1 MKNAWSKADIGEAQF
16 LSNKYGID
24 YNLDPI
30 VILSSKSESTC
41 VTKTRYEYYIIKK
54 LMEYGASKLSGLNI
68 KHTTGGGS
76 TKRQKNKSKN
86 RKKRETFEP
95 PPYNLEDIHKF
106 NYNEMI
112 LCDEDKKFNK
122 IYRIKFDH
130 EFYNYA
136 QIKMYKDIEKRYNE
150 DLKNGNIDIIN
161 SFARKLSTYIR
172 KNKLSIN
179 EDNHNYVEGS
189 VICNIALMI
198 SKYMNTG
205 SFDTDVKWI
214 CKLTVKDLNDF
225 DNIYILFLLLQIFS
239 CKYKYKKL
247 YINDK
252 CYRDWWAINLI
263 RRRDKNEDTRTLG
276 ILPKFIKTADGMTNF
291 ELY

>member
-1 MKNAWSKADIGEAQF
+1 MKNKWPKNDIGEAQF

-76 TKRQKNKSKN
+76 TKRPKNKSKN

-95 PPYNLEDIHKF
+95 PPYNLEDMHKF
-106 NYNEMI
+106 NYNEML

-179 EDNHNYVEGS
+179 EDNN
-189 VICNIALMI
+189 N
-198 SKYMNTG
+198 
-205 SFDTDVKWI
+205 
-214 CKLTVKDLNDF
+214 
-225 DNIYILFLLLQIFS
+225 
-239 CKYKYKKL
+239 
-247 YINDK
+247 
-252 CYRDWWAINLI
+252 
-263 RRRDKNEDTRTLG
+263 
-276 ILPKFIKTADGMTNF
+276 
-291 ELY
+291 

>member
-1 MKNAWSKADIGEAQF
+1 MKEKDKWTQADIGDAQF

-24 YNLDPI
+24 YNLEPI
-30 VILSSKSESTC
+30 TLKNGISIT
-41 VTKTRYEYYIIKK
+41 TTRYEYYMLKK

-68 KHTTGGGS
+68 KHAKGGGS
-76 TKRQKNKSKN
+76 TKRPNNKSKN
-86 RKKRETFEP
+86 RKKREAFEP

-106 NYNEMI
+106 NYNEML

-205 SFDTDVKWI
+205 LFDTDVKWI
-214 CKLTVKDLNDF
+214 CKLNVKDLNEF

-276 ILPKFIKTADGMTNF
+276 ILPKFIKTANGMTNF

>member
-1 MKNAWSKADIGEAQF
+1 MKEKDKWTQADIGDAQF

-24 YNLDPI
+24 YNLEPI
-30 VILSSKSESTC
+30 TLKNGISIT
-41 VTKTRYEYYIIKK
+41 TTRYEYYMLKK

-68 KHTTGGGS
+68 KHAKGGGS
-76 TKRQKNKSKN
+76 TKRPKNKSKN
-86 RKKRETFEP
+86 NKKRETFDP

-106 NYNEMI
+106 NYNEML

-136 QIKMYKDIEKRYNE
+136 QIKMYRDIEKRYNE

-276 ILPKFIKTADGMTNF
+276 ILPKFIKTADGLTNF

>member
-1 MKNAWSKADIGEAQF
+1 MKEKDKWTQADIGDAQF

-24 YNLDPI
+24 YNLEPI
-30 VILSSKSESTC
+30 TLKNGISIT
-41 VTKTRYEYYIIKK
+41 TTRYEYYMLKK

-68 KHTTGGGS
+68 KHAKGGGS
-76 TKRQKNKSKN
+76 TKRPNNKSKN
-86 RKKRETFEP
+86 RKKREAFEP

-106 NYNEMI
+106 NYNEML

-150 DLKNGNIDIIN
+150 DIKNGNIDIIN

-205 SFDTDVKWI
+205 LFDTDVKWI
-214 CKLTVKDLNDF
+214 CKLNVKNLNEF

>member
-1 MKNAWSKADIGEAQF
+1 
-16 LSNKYGID
+16 
-24 YNLDPI
+24 
-30 VILSSKSESTC
+30 
-41 VTKTRYEYYIIKK
+41 
-54 LMEYGASKLSGLNI
+54 
-68 KHTTGGGS
+68 
-76 TKRQKNKSKN
+76 
-86 RKKRETFEP
+86 
-95 PPYNLEDIHKF
+95 
-106 NYNEMI
+106 
-112 LCDEDKKFNK
+112 
-122 IYRIKFDH
+122 
-130 EFYNYA
+130 
-136 QIKMYKDIEKRYNE
+136 
-150 DLKNGNIDIIN
+150 
-161 SFARKLSTYIR
+161 
-172 KNKLSIN
+172 
-179 EDNHNYVEGS
+179 
-189 VICNIALMI
+189 
-198 SKYMNTG
+198 MNTG